1 MAYSGPEL
9 GMDGL
14 SVFDLFDG
22 ENPLEYTDDE
32 TEEPSPRSMK
42 RRNRPLVPPLAIP

>member
-32 TEEPSPRSMK
+32 TEEPSPRSTT
-42 RRNRPLVPPLAIP
+42 RNPMRTKYEADA